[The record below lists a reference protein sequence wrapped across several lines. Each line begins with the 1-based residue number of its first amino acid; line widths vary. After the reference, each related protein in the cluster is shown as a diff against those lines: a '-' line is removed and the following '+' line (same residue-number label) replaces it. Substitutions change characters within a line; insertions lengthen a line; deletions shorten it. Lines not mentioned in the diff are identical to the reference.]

1 MSKIAFNR
9 FWAAFR
15 TELRLLIANW
25 VYLLLHIVW
34 GGMLFWLFV
43 GHDNRSAQGLMETS
57 LGRMAIGLVSLV
69 GLFLAGISAS
79 RSKRA
84 KFQDLDESFPTGF
97 EVTAGRWLAGLT
109 ALMVFLLEPV
119 AVAAIQGP
127 FTSLLEG
134 IPTFLGE
141 AGLTIAFTTAIA
153 WALLSWLKPDRWAY
167 PFLAAGWLGFLLG
180 PTLLADRFPITN
192 LLNFMRQGVS
202 FYSELWGRLLYG
214 DQPFWFNLFYTG
226 LLLVCLAVLMVSLAR
241 RRFHRLP
248 VTVGMFLVT
257 ALLLVGWSGLRY
269 NAGIQ
274 TAQASI
280 TTPNLPNETDSFVVT
295 SYDLTLDLSDA
306 HLPRFTAEITAANH
320 GPVPIDAL
328 TFRLNPALTVT
339 GASLPFDS
347 KGGRVQVRLSEPL
360 MPGESL
366 SLAMRY
372 QGKLRMESISDG
384 VVEAS
389 DFIDPKGVRLTP
401 WANWYPE
408 PSRSG
413 PDLALDQP
421 DPAHIRL
428 AVTNS
433 GGLPLASN
441 LPAMGENIFE
451 SVSASWIFLVGSP
464 RLVVEQ
470 VDEVTLITSQAD
482 LAQGRALANIFQDPL
497 REITPFFPEGKVQG
511 LILMVL
517 GEEGGLPGRTPPAA
531 GYPLVI
537 TPRYSPANT
546 SGNLASSRR
555 FVIETLVA
563 DLWSLSGGALDPE
576 FGGPVTSLQR
586 AFEAAA
592 GFLDLYVLDDGNPE
606 RMQAQIQSN
615 TQMQGGLDEDQSAL
629 LEIYRQG
636 GQEAVRNVLNQMYQ
650 KPDELRAL
658 PYESLPQWIR
668 SAGGMQ

>member
-1 MSKIAFNR
+1 MGSLIPNR
-9 FWAAFR
+9 LWTAFR
-15 TELRLLIANW
+15 TEFRLLTGNW
-25 VYLLLHIVW
+25 MYLLLHVLW
-34 GGMLFWLFV
+34 AALVSMFF
-43 GHDNRSAQGLMETS
+43 GHDNRSAQALLETT
-57 LGRMAIGLVSLV
+57 LGRTTIGLVSLV

-79 RSKRA
+79 RSNRMR
-84 KFQDLDESFPTGF
+84 FHDVEDSFPTGF
-97 EVTAGRWLAGLT
+97 EVTVGRWLAGLL
-109 ALMVFLLEPV
+109 ALAVFLLEPI
-119 AVAAIQGP
+119 AFAATQGP
-127 FTSLLEG
+127 LTSLLAEL
-134 IPTFLGE
+134 PTFLGE
-141 AGLTIAFTTAIA
+141 AVLTIAFASAFA
-153 WALLSWLKPDRWAY
+153 WALMSWFKPGRWAY
-167 PFLAAGWLGFLLG
+167 PLLAAGWLGFLLG
-180 PTLLADRFPITN
+180 PTILADSFPFAS

-214 DQPFWFNLFYTG
+214 DQSFWFNLFYTG

-248 VTVGMFLVT
+248 VAVGMFLVT

-269 NAGIQ
+269 NVGIQ
-274 TAQASI
+274 IAQASI
-280 TTPNLPNETDSFVVT
+280 TTPNLPKETDSFVVT

-339 GASLPFDS
+339 GASLPFES

-372 QGKLRMESISDG
+372 QGRLRMESISDG

-401 WANWYPE
+401 RANWYPE

-413 PDLALDQP
+413 PDLDLDQP
-421 DPAHIRL
+421 DPAHIRF

-441 LPAMGENIFE
+441 LPAVGENIFE

-464 RLVVEQ
+464 RLVLEQ
-470 VDEVTLITSQAD
+470 VNEVTLITSQAD
-482 LAQGRALANIFQDPL
+482 LAQGRALANIFQGPL
-497 REITPFFPEGKVQG
+497 REITPFFPEVKVQG

-546 SGNLASSRR
+546 SASLASSRR
-555 FVIETLVA
+555 FVMNTLVT
-563 DLWSLSGGALDPE
+563 DLWMLSGGALDPE

-586 AFEAAA
+586 AFEAAT
-592 GFLDLYVLDDGNPE
+592 GFLDLYVLKDGNPE

-615 TQMQGGLDEDQSAL
+615 TQTQGGLDEDQSAL
-629 LEIYRQG
+629 LEIYREG

-658 PYESLPQWIR
+658 PSESLPQWIR
-668 SAGGMQ
+668 SAGRMQ